1 MSFRA
6 RIAPLILAGAI
17 AGARAD
23 AQSVV
28 VRDPGPAQVG
38 RRLARALTAP
48 HRLIAPGPIPTILAR
63 DSAYATTVIVLAHNV
78 VIEGRVRGDVFVVGG
93 DAFLHPGAVVDGRV
107 IAIGGAVYESAL
119 AVAHGGTES
128 HRDFT
133 YETRQVLGGYALD
146 YTVIRERPTKLLS
159 LPGIYGVRIPTYDR
173 VDGLALPFGPLIT
186 LDTGY
191 VEIDPTVTYRSNL
204 GEFDP
209 AVQGT
214 FAFGRLSSV
223 NAYVGR
229 GTFTNDDW
237 IWSDLLNS
245 AATLFQGLDTR
256 NYFRADR
263 AETTLHHLFESTDAE
278 FEPWIGIRGERDRSV
293 GYDSVVVH
301 APWSLFS
308 RNSINRMRRPNPA
321 IIPGKLGS
329 VLLGGRFQWQKQGVI
344 TQVNVLNEAG
354 AFEVGSLRFLQT
366 TFDAEIRFP
375 TFGVQRFW
383 LSTHLLYTFGDD
395 APPQRWSYLGG
406 PGTIPTLDLL
416 SLGGDRLVYIESNYL
431 IPFSGLD
438 LPVLGPPSLTIRH
451 MIGSAGV
458 GRLPAFEQNLDF
470 RFALSFARVDFALD
484 PVRRSWN
491 VGVGLSLQ
499 R

>member
-6 RIAPLILAGAI
+6 RLAPLIFAGAVM
-17 AGARAD
+17 GARAD

-28 VRDPGPAQVG
+28 VRDAGPAPAG
-38 RRLARALTAP
+38 RRLGQALAAP
-48 HRLIAPGPIPTILAR
+48 HRLIAPAPLPATLSH
-63 DSAYATTVIVLAHNV
+63 DSTYATTVIVLDRSV
-78 VIEGRVRGDVFVVGG
+78 IIEGRVHGDVIVVGG

-107 IAIGGAVYESAL
+107 IALGGGVYESAL
-119 AVAHGGTES
+119 AVTHGGTES

-133 YETRQVLGGYALD
+133 YETRRIPEGYALD
-146 YTVIRERPTKLLS
+146 YAVLRARRTIPFS
-159 LPGIYGVRIPTYDR
+159 LPGLYGVRIPTYDR
-173 VDGLALPFGPLIT
+173 IDGVSLPFGPLIT

-191 VEIDPTVTYRSNL
+191 VEIDPTITYRSNL

-209 AVQGT
+209 AVQGS
-214 FAFGRLSSV
+214 FALGRRTNV
-223 NAYVGR
+223 NAFVGR
-229 GTFTNDDW
+229 ATFTNDDW

-256 NYFRADR
+256 NYFRAVR
-263 AETTLHHLFESTDAE
+263 AEASVHRLYESTDAE
-278 FEPWIGIRGERDRSV
+278 FEPWLGVRTEHDHSV
-293 GYDSVVVH
+293 GSDSVVEH

-308 RNSINRMRRPNPA
+308 RTSVNRMRRPNPA
-321 IIPGKLGS
+321 IVPGTLS
-329 VLLGGRFQWQKQGVI
+329 SILVGGRLEWQNQGVRTRI
-344 TQVNVLNEAG
+344 DLLNEG
-354 AFEVGSLRFLQT
+354 AAFDVNSRRFVQT
-366 TFDAEIRFP
+366 TLDGEIRFP
-375 TFGVQRFW
+375 TFGTQQFW
-383 LSTHLLYTFGDD
+383 LSTHLLYTFADT

-406 PGTIPTLDLL
+406 PGTITTLDLL

-431 IPFSGLD
+431 IPFNRFD

-458 GRLPAFEQNLDF
+458 QRLPAFEQNLDF
-470 RFALSFARVDFALD
+470 RIALSFARVDFALD
-484 PVRRSWN
+484 PVRRSWQ

>member
-1 MSFRA
+1 MSFCA

-28 VRDPGPAQVG
+28 VRDRGPAPVG
-38 RRLARALTAP
+38 RRLAQALAAP
-48 HRLIAPGPIPTILAR
+48 HRLIAPAPIPAILAR
-63 DSAYATTVIVLAHNV
+63 DSSYSGTVIVLRHNV
-78 VIEGRVRGDVFVVGG
+78 VIEGRVHGDVFVVGG
-93 DAFLHPGAVVDGRV
+93 DAFLHPGAIVDGRV

-119 AVAHGGTES
+119 AVTHGGTES

-133 YETRQVLGGYALD
+133 YETHDVPGGYALD
-146 YTVIRERPTKLLS
+146 YVVIRERRTQLLS
-159 LPGIYGVRIPTYDR
+159 LPGVYGVRIPTYDR
-173 VDGLALPFGPLIT
+173 VDGLSLPFGPLIT

-223 NAYVGR
+223 NLYVGR

-263 AETTLHHLFESTDAE
+263 AELTVHHLFESTNAE
-278 FEPWIGIRGERDRSV
+278 FEPWIGARGERDRSV
-293 GYDSVVVH
+293 GEDSVAIH

-308 RNSINRMRRPNPA
+308 RSSVNRMRRPNPA
-321 IIPGKLGS
+321 IVPGKLGS
-329 VLLGGRFQWQKQGVI
+329 VLLGGRFQWQNQGLT
-344 TQVNVLNEAG
+344 TQLNIVNEAG

-366 TFDAEIRFP
+366 TFDGEIRFP
-375 TFGVQRFW
+375 TFGTQQFW

-416 SLGGDRLVYIESNYL
+416 SLGGDRLVYVESNYL
-431 IPFSGLD
+431 IPFNRFD

-458 GRLPAFEQNLDF
+458 GGLPPFEQNLDF
-470 RFALSFARVDFALD
+470 RIALSFARVDFGLD
-484 PVRRSWN
+484 PVRRSWD